1 MDDRLLALMLVA
13 LMSASVWGAVQW
25 YRAWTMRRNH
35 QTVMQSPRELT
46 AIGLPADGQPV
57 IIGFT
62 GEYCAP
68 CRTYQHP
75 ALEKLRQQFRET
87 LHIQEVDALAYADL
101 AQRYGVL
108 TVPTTV
114 VLDGS
119 RKVVAIN
126 YGVASAEKLRQQVAP
141 YVRG

>member
-1 MDDRLLALMLVA
+1 MEERLLALMLVA
-13 LMSASVWGAVQW
+13 MMSASVWGVAQG
-25 YRAWTMRRNH
+25 YRAWTMWRNH
-35 QTVMQSPRELT
+35 QAAMQSPRELA

-75 ALEKLRQQFRET
+75 ALEKLRQQFCET
-87 LHIQEVDALAYADL
+87 LHIQEVDALAHAEL

-114 VLDGS
+114 VLDGA
-119 RKVVAIN
+119 RKVIAIN